1 MRKFAAM
8 LALGC
13 VAVLPAA
20 AQTVKER
27 LPSCLACHGENGQSQ
42 TPEVPSLGGQNAFYV
57 TVQLLMFRE
66 RMRVVDLMNDTA
78 RGLSDDDLRGFAD
91 VISKL
96 PAPQPAETA
105 HYVSGFPWSPAVS
118 GHTRRS
124 A

>member
-42 TPEVPSLGGQNAFYV
+42 TPEVPSLGGQFFLHLFQGE
-57 TVQLLMFRE
+57 TFRFRINE
-66 RMRVVDLMNDTA
+66 
-78 RGLSDDDLRGFAD
+78 
-91 VISKL
+91 
-96 PAPQPAETA
+96 
-105 HYVSGFPWSPAVS
+105 
-118 GHTRRS
+118 
-124 A
+124 